1 MEKKK
6 QISIKLSDQ
15 SKVSIDENLTKET
28 AASLS
33 DLDHYPPD
41 VEPYTYGLH
50 SSKKPII
57 KKTFWVKFIVTAFAA
72 ITIGMGFGMTFIY
85 IFTGEKEEPAANQEP
100 THSFEDQEN
109 QSASTADLKVLD
121 GLSAYVIQ
129 AGAFAMQEQAEQFQ
143 IDLSNR
149 DYSAVVWQTD
159 NDYRV
164 FVGVYQSE
172 SEAKQA
178 AERLDIDTYIR
189 EWQTDQYDM
198 AVTDDEY
205 QWLTSFSELWQQS
218 LSGITEQVEQN
229 WQQWLTVDHHAESEQ
244 VLQFHQ
250 QVEELLQEINSSQST
265 TLLIELWFIYDQ
277 LAS

>member
-15 SKVSIDENLTKET
+15 SKVSIDDNLTKET

-33 DLDHYPPD
+33 DLDNDPPE

-50 SSKKPII
+50 SSKKTMI
-57 KKTFWVKFIVTAFAA
+57 KNAFWVKFIVTAFAA
-72 ITIGMGFGMTFIY
+72 IAIGMGFGMTFIY
-85 IFTGEKEEPAANQEP
+85 IFTGEKEEATTNQEL
-100 THSFEDQEN
+100 TQSFEDQDN
-109 QSASTADLKVLD
+109 QTASTSDLKVLD

-129 AGAFAMQEQAEQFQ
+129 VGAFEMQEQAEQFQ
-143 IDLSNR
+143 KDLSNR

-178 AERLDIDTYIR
+178 AEQLDIDTYIR
-189 EWQTDQYDM
+189 EWQTDAYDI
-198 AVTDDEY
+198 AVTDEEY
-205 QWLTSFSELWQQS
+205 HWLTSFSELWQQS
-218 LSGITEQVEQN
+218 LSGITEQVEQD
-229 WQQWLTVDHHAESEQ
+229 WQQWLTVDHYSESEH

-250 QVEELLQEINSSQST
+250 QVEELLQEINTSQT
-265 TLLIELWFIYDQ
+265 ATLLMELWFTYDQ
-277 LAS
+277 FAN